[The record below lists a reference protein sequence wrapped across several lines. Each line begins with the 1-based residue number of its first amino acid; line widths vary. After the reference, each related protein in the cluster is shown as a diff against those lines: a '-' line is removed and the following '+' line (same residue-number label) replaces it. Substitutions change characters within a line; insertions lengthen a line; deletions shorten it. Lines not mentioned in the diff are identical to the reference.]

1 MKEYDMNI
9 KIVADSS
16 ANIPAELLPEVLTDP
31 LKISTAE
38 QDFVDDSALDVSAML
53 EHLAAFKGKSSTA
66 CPSVAEWLD
75 CFEGGDWI
83 FALTITSK
91 LSGCYQSACIAAD
104 TYLEQHPDAKIWVI
118 DTRSTGPEMVMVI
131 EKINELLADGSR
143 SFEEVCDGV
152 KEYQKHVHLLF
163 ALASMNNLA
172 RNGRIPLALAKA
184 IGFLNLRI
192 IGLAKEGDIHPLHK
206 ARGDK
211 KTVLQ
216 IWESMQELGFAGGR
230 CRISYTEDRTNADAL
245 AALIRGKYPDCD
257 LLLMPNRGLC
267 AYYSE
272 YGGMILG
279 FECA

>member
-1 MKEYDMNI
+1 MNI

-16 ANIPAELLPEVLTDP
+16 ANITAELMPGVASVP

-38 QDFVDDSALDVSAML
+38 QDFVDNSALDVSAML
-53 EHLAAFKGKSSTA
+53 AHLREFKGKSSTA

-104 TYLEQHPDAKIWVI
+104 AYREQHPDAKIWVL
-118 DTRSTGPEMVMVI
+118 DTYSTGPEMVMVA
-131 EKINELLADGSR
+131 EKIQELAAEGTH
-143 SFEEVCDGV
+143 SFEEICDAV
-152 KEYQKHVHLLF
+152 NEYQKHVHLLF

-184 IGFLNLRI
+184 IGFLNLHI
-192 IGLAKEGDIHPLHK
+192 IGLAVEGDIHPLHK

-211 KTVLQ
+211 KTVAQL
-216 IWESMQELGFAGGR
+216 WDSMLELGYNGGK
-230 CRISYTEDRTNADAL
+230 CRISYTEDASGAEAL
-245 AALIRGKYPDCD
+245 AALIRNKFPDCD
-257 LLLMPNRGLC
+257 LRLMPNRGLC

-272 YGGMILG
+272 LGGLILG
-279 FECA
+279 FECE

>member
-1 MKEYDMNI
+1 MNI

-16 ANIPAELLPEVLTDP
+16 ANVSAELMPEVYSVP

-38 QDFVDDSALDVSAML
+38 QDFVDDHELDVSAML
-53 EHLAAFKGKSSTA
+53 DHLKSFKGKSSTA

-104 TYLEQHPDAKIWVI
+104 TSREQHPDAKIWVL
-118 DTRSTGPEMVMVI
+118 DTYSTGPEMILVI
-131 EKINELLADGSR
+131 EKIQELLAEGGH
-143 SFEEVCDGV
+143 SFEEICNAVN
-152 KEYQKHVHLLF
+152 EYQKHVHLLF

-206 ARGDK
+206 ARGDR
-211 KTVLQ
+211 KTVAQL
-216 IWESMQELGFAGGR
+216 WDSMLELGFDGGK
-230 CRISYTEDRTNADAL
+230 CRISYTEDPSGANAL
-245 AALIRGKYPDCD
+245 AELIRGKYPDCD
-257 LLLMPNRGLC
+257 LVLMPNRGLC

-272 YGGMILG
+272 LGGLILG
-279 FECA
+279 FECK

>member
-1 MKEYDMNI
+1 MNI

-16 ANIPAELLPEVLTDP
+16 ANVSAELMPEVYSVP

-38 QDFVDDSALDVSAML
+38 QDFVDDHELDVSAML
-53 EHLAAFKGKSSTA
+53 DHLKSFKGKSSTA

-104 TYLEQHPDAKIWVI
+104 TYREQHPDAKIWVL
-118 DTRSTGPEMVMVI
+118 DTYSTGPEMILVI
-131 EKINELLADGSR
+131 EKIQELLAEGGH
-143 SFEEVCDGV
+143 SFEEICNAVN
-152 KEYQKHVHLLF
+152 EYQKHVHLLF

-206 ARGDK
+206 ARGDR
-211 KTVLQ
+211 KTVAQL
-216 IWESMQELGFAGGR
+216 WDSMLELGFDGGK
-230 CRISYTEDRTNADAL
+230 CRISYTEDPSGANAL
-245 AALIRGKYPDCD
+245 AELIRGKYPDCD
-257 LLLMPNRGLC
+257 LVLMPNRGLC

-272 YGGMILG
+272 LGGLILG
-279 FECA
+279 FECK

>member
-1 MKEYDMNI
+1 MNI
-9 KIVADSS
+9 KIVTDSS
-16 ANIPAELLPEVLTDP
+16 ANVTADLMPDVLSVP

-38 QDFVDDSALDVSAML
+38 QDFVDNSELNVSAML
-53 EHLAAFKGKSSTA
+53 DHLKSFKGKSSTA

-104 TYLEQHPDAKIWVI
+104 TYREQHPEARIWVL
-118 DTRSTGPEMVMVI
+118 DTYSTGPEMVMVI
-131 EKINELLADGSR
+131 EKIQALIAEGGYT
-143 SFEEVCDGV
+143 FEEVCAAV
-152 KEYQKHVHLLF
+152 NEYQKHIHLLF
-163 ALASMNNLA
+163 SLASMNNLA

-192 IGLAKEGDIHPLHK
+192 IGLAVEGDIHPLGK

-211 KTVLQ
+211 KTVAQ
-216 IWESMQELGFAGGR
+216 IWDKMLELGFEGGK
-230 CRISYTEDRTNADAL
+230 CRISYTEDSANADAL
-245 AALIRGKYPDCD
+245 AALIRGKFPDCD
-257 LLLMPNRGLC
+257 LVLMPNRGLC

-272 YGGMILG
+272 FGGLILG
-279 FECA
+279 FECRQ